1 MEEIIGIL
9 EETPWW
15 VYVVFAYIV
24 TMGIKALKART
35 VSIKKLILLPAF
47 FTIWGFIGMQWI
59 LFTALS
65 WSLSLA
71 VGGVLG
77 WFSVHNWKI
86 RYDRGRGT
94 LHLPGSWTSL
104 GLALAFF
111 SVKYAFGFYHATHA
125 EISTSIYIAESASS
139 GLITGMFIGRFVY
152 FWKKYE
158 QI

>member
-15 VYVVFAYIV
+15 VYVVFVYIV
-24 TMGIKALKART
+24 LMGVKALKART
-35 VSIKKLILLPAF
+35 VSIKKLVLLPAF
-47 FTIWGFIGMQWI
+47 FTIWGLIGMQWTLYPI
-59 LFTALS
+59 LS
-65 WSLSLA
+65 WILSLIIGA
-71 VGGVLG
+71 GLG
-77 WFSVHNWKI
+77 WLTVHNWKI

-111 SVKYAFGFYHATHA
+111 SVKYAFGFYHATHS
-125 EISTSIYIAESASS
+125 EIPSLIYVSESALS
-139 GLITGMFIGRFVY
+139 GLITGMFVGRFAY
-152 FWKKYE
+152 FFKKYE